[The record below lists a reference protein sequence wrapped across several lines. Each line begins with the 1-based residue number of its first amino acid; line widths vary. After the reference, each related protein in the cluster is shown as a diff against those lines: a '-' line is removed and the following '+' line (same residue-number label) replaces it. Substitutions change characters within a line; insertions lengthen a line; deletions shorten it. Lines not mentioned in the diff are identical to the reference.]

1 MREKLRKSGI
11 DIIGDVPWG
20 AHICQFYE
28 TKEDLTDI
36 LVPYF
41 KAGLENNE
49 LCLWVTSQPLE
60 IEDAKEALRKAIRD
74 LDSYLYRGQ
83 IEIIPYT
90 DWFTSEEVF
99 DSEKVLN
106 GWLEKLHYAS
116 DSGYDGM
123 RLSGNTSWLDKEDWN
138 GFVEYKE
145 QADNVIGNYRMIT
158 LCTYSLDKH
167 NTAEIINLVVNHQ
180 FSLIKREGKWERIES
195 SKRKKAE
202 EEAIQATKNWEYIF
216 DAVPDLIA
224 IINNEYRV
232 VRANRA
238 MAARLGMKPEECVG
252 LTCYH
257 VIHGTDKPPSFCPH
271 RQLLKDEL
279 EHTKEV
285 FEDQLGGN
293 FIVSVSPLHD
303 SEGKLTGCIHV
314 ARDINE
320 RKRAEEALRQSEE
333 KYRNIVDTATEG
345 IWIIDAEDRTTYVNE
360 KMVEMLGYSQEEM
373 IGRSAWDFTEEE
385 NKAIRRLNM
394 EKRQQGIDESHEFKF
409 ICKDGSP
416 LLTLVNTESFF
427 DKDGKF
433 TGSMGMLTDVT
444 KRKEAEDKLKETLDN
459 LEKLVEE
466 RTTQLE
472 KAYNSLKESE
482 KGLAEAQKMAH
493 IGNWEWDIVTDK
505 AYWSEE
511 MYHLFGRDPQKL
523 APSYNEYLSYIH
535 PDDRNYFDGA
545 AKKAVNGKPYSIDHR
560 IILATGEELT
570 VHIQSEVMF
579 NDEDVPIRIKG
590 IVQDITE
597 HKKAEEKIQSL
608 ANIVES
614 SNDAIGT
621 ISLDGI
627 ITSWNKGA
635 EQIYGYSAEEVLG
648 KAASIVA
655 PFYLVEETNI
665 LSERIKKGIK
675 IHRYETSR
683 LRKDGR
689 IINVSI
695 NLSPIFDVYGKLI
708 AISFVVRDITERK
721 EVEEKLR
728 ESEEKYRNIVETA
741 NEGILII
748 DAEAIV
754 TYANKKM
761 TDMLGYTLEE
771 GIGRPTWDFIS
782 EECKAIAKLN
792 LEKRRQGVNES
803 YEVELICKDGSSLWV
818 LVNAKSLYDKAGK
831 FTGSIGMLT
840 DITKR
845 KEAEEALTNIEIARK
860 KEIHHRI
867 KNNLQVVSSLLDL
880 QAEMFRDR
888 GCVENSEVLKAF
900 RESQE
905 RVMSIALIHEE
916 LHEGRE
922 NDTLN
927 FSIYLEKLVKNLF
940 QTYRLGNTDTRL
952 NLDLEENIFFDMDIA
967 VPLGII
973 INELVSNSLK
983 YAFPGREK
991 GLIQIKLYREESGEC
1006 TNNILTS
1013 KKIGCKYTNFVL
1025 TVSDNGVGMPESFN
1039 SESSDSLGLQLVTIL
1054 VVQLNGEL
1062 ELKRNKG
1069 TEFTMRFKVK

>member
-60 IEDAKEALRKAIRD
+60 VEDAKEALRKAIRD
-74 LDSYLYRGQ
+74 LDSYLYKGQ

-90 DWFTSEEVF
+90 DWFTSEKVF
-99 DSEKVLN
+99 DSEKVLS

-123 RLSGNTSWLDKEDWN
+123 RLSGNTSWLDKQDWN
-138 GFVEYKE
+138 SFVEYKE
-145 QADNVIGNYRMIT
+145 QADNVIGNYRMLT
-158 LCTYSLDKH
+158 LCTYSLSKH

-202 EEAIQATKNWEYIF
+202 EEAIQATKNWEYTF

-257 VIHGTDKPPSFCPH
+257 VVHGTDEPPSFCPH

-416 LLTLVNTESFF
+416 LLTLVNTKSFF

-433 TGSMGMLTDVT
+433 TGSMGMLTDIT

-493 IGNWEWDIVTDK
+493 IGNWEWDIATDK

-511 MYHLFGRDPQKL
+511 MYRIFGRDPQKL

-535 PDDRNYFDGA
+535 PDDRDYFDNA

-560 IILATGEELT
+560 IILANGEERT
-570 VHIQSEVMF
+570 VHIQSEVIF
-579 NDEDVPIRIKG
+579 NDENIPIRIKG

-597 HKKAEEKIQSL
+597 RKKAEEKIQSL

-635 EQIYGYSAEEVLG
+635 EQIYGYSAEEILG

-655 PFYLVEETNI
+655 PSYLDEETKI
-665 LSERIKKGIK
+665 LSERIKKGN
-675 IHRYETSR
+675 
-683 LRKDGR
+683 KD
-689 IINVSI
+689 
-695 NLSPIFDVYGKLI
+695 SPI
-708 AISFVVRDITERK
+708 
-721 EVEEKLR
+721 
-728 ESEEKYRNIVETA
+728 
-741 NEGILII
+741 
-748 DAEAIV
+748 
-754 TYANKKM
+754 
-761 TDMLGYTLEE
+761 
-771 GIGRPTWDFIS
+771 
-782 EECKAIAKLN
+782 
-792 LEKRRQGVNES
+792 
-803 YEVELICKDGSSLWV
+803 
-818 LVNAKSLYDKAGK
+818 
-831 FTGSIGMLT
+831 
-840 DITKR
+840 
-845 KEAEEALTNIEIARK
+845 
-860 KEIHHRI
+860 
-867 KNNLQVVSSLLDL
+867 
-880 QAEMFRDR
+880 
-888 GCVENSEVLKAF
+888 
-900 RESQE
+900 
-905 RVMSIALIHEE
+905 
-916 LHEGRE
+916 
-922 NDTLN
+922 
-927 FSIYLEKLVKNLF
+927 
-940 QTYRLGNTDTRL
+940 
-952 NLDLEENIFFDMDIA
+952 
-967 VPLGII
+967 
-973 INELVSNSLK
+973 
-983 YAFPGREK
+983 
-991 GLIQIKLYREESGEC
+991 
-1006 TNNILTS
+1006 
-1013 KKIGCKYTNFVL
+1013 
-1025 TVSDNGVGMPESFN
+1025 
-1039 SESSDSLGLQLVTIL
+1039 
-1054 VVQLNGEL
+1054 
-1062 ELKRNKG
+1062 
-1069 TEFTMRFKVK
+1069 